1 MKEKKDIMKIDYPH
15 ELVNEP
21 TLRHLLCYPVIGE
34 VFGIGDTIHIDHHFC
49 VLLIQDNKVKEV
61 LHGPESRYVE
71 ISKKNFRWLKK
82 KLFSDVVSLKIIY
95 VRNNIDNFT
104 VKSGV
109 RSIEVKGR
117 KCLLN
122 FKATMS
128 LYGHELSNLWKF
140 VEQAQGIK
148 MADMVTEDFE
158 ELVIAGVEE
167 FLLKKYPD
175 FLINPVGSVYYN
187 AKLKEVKSAIE
198 KRVNELLMLFGY
210 AIQWK
215 VGSTFDIEFMNLGAY

>member
-1 MKEKKDIMKIDYPH
+1 MKEKKDIMKIDYPR

-34 VFGIGDTIHIDHHFC
+34 VFGIGDTIHVDHYFK

-61 LHGPESRYVE
+61 LHGPDSRYVE

-82 KLFSDVVSLKIIY
+82 KLFSDAVSLKIIY

-109 RSIEVKGR
+109 RTPEVKGK
-117 KCLLN
+117 KCLLS
-122 FKATMS
+122 FKVTMN
-128 LYGHELSNLWKF
+128 LYGHELSNLWEF
-140 VEQAQGIK
+140 VKQAQDIK

-167 FLLKKYPD
+167 FLINKYPD
-175 FLINPVGSVYYN
+175 FLINSIGSVYYN

-215 VGSTFDIEFMNLGAY
+215 VGSTFTIEFTHLGAH